1 MFPKWHILNLYAIEK
16 TEVAIKNEHS
26 KGTGHIGN
34 KTRAKLKTK
43 HRKLQRLATWI
54 QPINRG

>member
-34 KTRAKLKTK
+34 KTQAKQKTK
-43 HRKLQRLATWI
+43 HRKLQR
-54 QPINRG
+54 